1 MVKTSKPQKKLF
13 ELKRKTNRRRESN
26 PSRLIIDER
35 PHHRHERK
43 LVHSNGEVTE
53 WPIVQHWKCCVPQ
66 GTAGS
71 NPALSAIS
79 VKLSFRERRPWRPRK
94 IEPKPNPEAQEHFS
108 VHWNWENS
116 PDQQPGRQFFR
127 KGPLFR
133 HLREKGH
140 PLR

>member
-35 PHHRHERK
+35 PHYRHERK

-94 IEPKPNPEAQEHFS
+94 IEPKPNPREQARFS
-108 VHWNWENS
+108 PPPNS
-116 PDQQPGRQFFR
+116 ANSLGLRPKLQSFR
-127 KGPLFR
+127 IDPRIRLRTEKEPLL
-133 HLREKGH
+133 H
-140 PLR
+140 